1 MAPEDENDRPFPA
14 PEQDE
19 GNPPEPEKGSP
30 VPSDLELEELDK
42 EIEAEGN
49 LPMTKTRMVLR
60 PRPMS
65 SLEARSAFIVT
76 KIGSGR
82 TDRFQQP

>member
-1 MAPEDENDRPFPA
+1 MTPWRVGQLKETVMAPKDENDRPFPA

-42 EIEAEGN
+42 EIEAEDN
-49 LPMTKTRMVLR
+49 AADDEDENDLAAETNVEP
-60 PRPMS
+60 
-65 SLEARSAFIVT
+65 
-76 KIGSGR
+76 GS
-82 TDRFQQP
+82 

>member
-1 MAPEDENDRPFPA
+1 MTTWRVGQLKETVMAPEDENDRPFPI

-42 EIEAEGN
+42 EIEAEDNPVNDENDNDLAAETNVEPG
-49 LPMTKTRMVLR
+49 K
-60 PRPMS
+60 
-65 SLEARSAFIVT
+65 
-76 KIGSGR
+76 
-82 TDRFQQP
+82 

>member
-1 MAPEDENDRPFPA
+1 MTKWRVGQLKETVMAPENENDRPFPI

-42 EIEAEGN
+42 EIEAEDNPVNDENKNDLAAETNVEPGN
-49 LPMTKTRMVLR
+49 R
-60 PRPMS
+60 
-65 SLEARSAFIVT
+65 
-76 KIGSGR
+76 
-82 TDRFQQP
+82 